1 MITVSS
7 DPLASAGAT
16 LATAAAAVPA
26 LTAFGV
32 NLGLRPDVLVAG
44 FAGALVAIV
53 LLGTVPPE
61 GDTWVQLL
69 RTTLRRVFVAVA
81 SSLTAG
87 YLTPLALLLANLPD
101 ALLLGVAF
109 AVGGGAQR
117 VLLAAIARLSPPAA
131 PPGGDGHGGHG
142 GSAPGG
148 GDIRVDERAGQKARA
163 SRLGG
168 RS

>member
-1 MITVSS
+1 MPDPITN
-7 DPLASAGAT
+7 ASAT
-16 LATAAAAVPA
+16 LATATAAVPA

-53 LLGTVPPE
+53 LLGTVPSD
-61 GDTWVQLL
+61 GDTWQHLI
-69 RTTLRRVFVAVA
+69 RTTLRRVAVAVA

-87 YLTPLALLLANLPD
+87 YLTPLTLLVANLPD

-117 VLLAAIARLSPPAA
+117 VLLSAISRLSPTDAPPP
-131 PPGGDGHGGHG
+131 PPGGGGTR
-142 GSAPGG
+142 SAS
-148 GDIRVDERAGQKARA
+148 A
-163 SRLGG
+163 GG
-168 RS
+168 RP